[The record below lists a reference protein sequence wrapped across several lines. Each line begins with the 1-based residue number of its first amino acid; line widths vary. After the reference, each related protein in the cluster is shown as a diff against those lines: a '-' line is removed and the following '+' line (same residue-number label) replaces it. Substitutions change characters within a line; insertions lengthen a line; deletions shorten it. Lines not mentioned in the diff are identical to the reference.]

1 MIILRIAF
9 LLLSIFGCSVSS
21 FSQSLKSILPTPDST
36 FFTNPKPNAENIIEK
51 YVISYFNVTQP
62 TEVLE
67 RVSNVEGTWD
77 CHTRTVYG
85 NISIDTY
92 TCDMQLEQTIRF
104 KNYTYE
110 EVNRI
115 ARFLLKDDEFNKWID
130 NRFEP
135 IDATAGCFLEIKDGD
150 NTTIIEYGCSD

>member
-1 MIILRIAF
+1 MKIILAF
-9 LLLSIFGCSVSS
+9 LILSLFACKGTS
-21 FSQSLKSILPTPDST
+21 FSQRSESILPTPDSA
-36 FFTNPKPNAENIIEK
+36 FFNSPKPVAETIIEK
-51 YVISYFNVTQP
+51 YVMSYFNVTQP

-67 RVSNVEGTWD
+67 RVSNAEGTWD
-77 CHTRTVYG
+77 CHTQTQYG
-85 NISIDTY
+85 TISVDTY
-92 TCDMQLEQTIRF
+92 TCDLGFEQIIRF

-115 ARFLLKDDEFNKWID
+115 ARILLKDDEYKKWID

-135 IDATAGCFLEIKDGD
+135 IEATAGCFLEIKDGG